1 MPTRPPPQTVCHSP
15 PCSDHP
21 GAGAEEDADHDVLGD
36 RQQPPLHQHQTA
48 GEVLGVLDVEV
59 RRVGRVLGQAERRVP
74 VRGQRAVRVVGDAP
88 GPAQH
93 PDVEVEDGPG
103 VATGHED
110 GHEGHEAEH
119 HEGDPQERQD
129 HVVRQRQQPL
139 DQPEPA
145 GGRGRLG
152 VGLHVHRVVEGRRA
166 CGWVRCCHG
175 RGPSLEAACLRASG
189 PSSRGRQGRWSLR
202 APPARPLAAGRGPA
216 VSPGWR
222 RGRGPRSA
230 GSARSGC
237 NRSAPAGPAAPAPA
251 GGPAGRGC
259 SRAGGRSC

>member
-1 MPTRPPPQTVCHSP
+1 MPTRPPPHTVCHSP
-15 PCSDHP
+15 SLPDQP
-21 GAGAEEDADHDVLGD
+21 GARAEEDADHDVLGD
-36 RQQPPLHQHQTA
+36 RQQPPLHQHQAA
-48 GEVLGVLDVEV
+48 GEALGVLHVEV

-74 VRGQRAVRVVGDAP
+74 VRGQRAVRVVRDAP

-93 PDVEVEDGPG
+93 ADVEVEDGPG

-175 RGPSLEAACLRASG
+175 RGPSLAALPASE
-189 PSSRGRQGRWSLR
+189 R
-202 APPARPLAAGRGPA
+202 PARRPGAGRAVGPCGLRRPPTRPVAAGPRSVVRPGSRRGPA
-216 VSPGWR
+216 P
-222 RGRGPRSA
+222 RGT
-230 GSARSGC
+230 
-237 NRSAPAGPAAPAPA
+237 APAAADW
-251 GGPAGRGC
+251 
-259 SRAGGRSC
+259 